1 MGMFTANAGFYL
13 CFKAWSESLLFTP
26 ALPTF
31 VRARQCIL
39 ARPER
44 KEPRCLPRLVF
55 VFRGNGNK
63 PSPSRLRFS

>member
-1 MGMFTANAGFYL
+1 MEMFTANAGFYL
-13 CFKAWSESLLFTP
+13 CFKAWQESLLFTP

-31 VRARQCIL
+31 ACARQCIS

-55 VFRGNGNK
+55 VNGK
-63 PSPSRLRFS
+63 